1 MVIVTSEYDFSDC
14 VDPEAAAKQFV
25 EKVTSLVVTLDA
37 GEEAEIWAVCDDEPG
52 KVVTGV
58 HEEDISFELS
68 SLVGDYLC
76 DAEREV
82 RSNTGG

>member
-1 MVIVTSEYDFSDC
+1 MVIVTSEYDFTDC

-25 EKVTSLVVTLDA
+25 EKVTSVGITSEA

-76 DAEREV
+76 DAELEV